1 MRRKEADMGRREDLW
16 KKYLKKKE
24 EVQKAVALLLRE
36 EESREIDRM
45 RKDKDVEI
53 WRKINR
59 LFGKER
65 KAKEIKIVEEG
76 LVMEKER
83 ANRIMVEFWKSLYW
97 REERKIG
104 LQPSSDDDRKNKSVD
119 KIKDLEDHNY
129 AQESRPWND
138 YKEIDRGTVDRAMAQ
153 LKNGKAPGLSGI
165 TTEMWRAIYKGM
177 GGEELA
183 SWFGRVKTGSIP
195 KTWYRSKVLLIPK
208 KGARC

>member
-1 MRRKEADMGRREDLW
+1 MTKRFYSKKEDDLVEFARRCEEELGNLEEVDLKIEQVEETMIKVADSCLKREVTVVKRNRVKSNSRKVDRLNKERRELNKMRRKEADMGRREDLW

-65 KAKEIKIVEEG
+65 KAKEIKIAEEG

-97 REERKIG
+97 RDERKIG
-104 LQPSSDDDRKNKSVD
+104 LGPSSDD
-119 KIKDLEDHNY
+119 
-129 AQESRPWND
+129 
-138 YKEIDRGTVDRAMAQ
+138 KE
-153 LKNGKAPGLSGI
+153 
-165 TTEMWRAIYKGM
+165 E
-177 GGEELA
+177 
-183 SWFGRVKTGSIP
+183 
-195 KTWYRSKVLLIPK
+195 
-208 KGARC
+208 